1 MWWTVF
7 PGIAVGI
14 FQVYAMRVYMRGLG
28 AGGRGLRRRVVTGLI
43 NAVLVL
49 GLVIGFACVSPEA
62 LLWSSG
68 GMCGS
73 MILLALALF
82 IRSIDN

>member
-1 MWWTVF
+1 
-7 PGIAVGI
+7 
-14 FQVYAMRVYMRGLG
+14 MRK
-28 AGGRGLRRRVVTGLI
+28 RVVTGLI